1 MPAPPLHHFCLFYR
15 DSRLDSGWIT
25 GTQKNKLVVQPLQG
39 KTQFLPEARLLHTW
53 PPAATFADT
62 NSALAELPDQLEKAE
77 FFQQAH
83 DLETMHG
90 LCEVGEEYTL
100 AELTETFL
108 TDPEDVLDQAGL
120 LLALQADE
128 RWFRRTRS
136 QGYLPRSAEELT
148 QLDAQLAREQARAEK
163 VAQIQ
168 EWVRQLEVGEWTPET
183 PRSEQQEGWL
193 AQLVRLLSEGRDAPH
208 WKEFAP
214 LLGLGSILD
223 VPEQQRLRRLLA
235 LAGRPVSAGR
245 MILLQ
250 AQVRERFSQPVLEAA
265 STLRDLP
272 LPDLPTLPE
281 ATSTVTIDSEKTR
294 DYDDAFTVL
303 EWSLNSLVLVV
314 HITDLAHA
322 IAPDSPLFIE
332 AEARASSV
340 YTLEATHPML
350 PPELAEDAFS
360 LRAGSER
367 AVLSYRIQLFRNGS
381 WQLQEIV
388 PQRVRIDENLSY
400 AEADERI
407 AMGQEFWGLLH
418 ECCEGLLGKRLED
431 GALNLRRT
439 EFEIDIS
446 NPEAVVIQALNRNSP
461 ANRIIEELAV
471 LVNRETAR
479 FFQERKV
486 PGIFRTQAPYEVVG
500 EVKEGEELALEHLSL
515 EAARLTTIPGLHAG
529 LACEPYMQAT
539 SPIRRFPDLVAQHQ
553 LRALFRENGPP
564 FSTEDL
570 MRWAELSEV
579 RQKGYARAEREVIRY
594 WKTRYLSQHLGG
606 VFKAKI
612 RRQLPNQVTEFELE
626 AIGYVFQTSGFA
638 IWKKGE
644 RVLLRINAVSVEP
657 IRVEVSVCEP
667 SPDLEIHQLEVETPS

>member
-1 MPAPPLHHFCLFYR
+1 MSALSLHHFCLFYR
-15 DSRLDSGWIT
+15 DGRLDSGWIA
-25 GTQKNKLVVQPLQG
+25 GTQKNKLVIQPLQG
-39 KTQFLPEARLLHTW
+39 KTQFLPQARLLHTW
-53 PPAATFADT
+53 PPASTFADT
-62 NSALAELPDQLEKAE
+62 NSALAELPCQLEKAE
-77 FFQQAH
+77 SHQQAH

-90 LCEVGEEYTL
+90 LCEAGAECTL

-108 TDPEDVLDQAGL
+108 TDPEDVLDQVGL

-136 QGYLPRSAEELT
+136 QGYIPRSAEELT
-148 QLDAQLAREQARAEK
+148 QLDAQLAREQARVEK
-163 VAQIQ
+163 ITQIQ
-168 EWVRQLEVGEWTPET
+168 EWVRQLEAGEWTPET
-183 PRSEQQEGWL
+183 PRSKEQEGWL
-193 AQLVRLLSEGRDAPH
+193 AQLVRLLSEGQNASH
-208 WKEFAP
+208 WKEFSP
-214 LLGLGSILD
+214 LLRLGSILD
-223 VPEQQRLRRLLA
+223 TPEQQRLRRLLA
-235 LAGRPVSAGR
+235 LAGSPVSAGR
-245 MILLQ
+245 MLLLQ
-250 AQVRERFSQPVLEAA
+250 AQVRERFSRPVLEAA
-265 STLRDLP
+265 SALQDLP
-272 LPDLPTLPE
+272 LPDLPALPE
-281 ATSTVTIDSEKTR
+281 SASTITIDSEKTR

-303 EWSLNSLVLVV
+303 EWSLNSLVLAV

-322 IAPDSPLFIE
+322 ISPDSPLFVE
-332 AEARASSV
+332 AEARGSSV

-350 PPELAEDAFS
+350 PPELAEEAFS
-360 LRAGSER
+360 LRAGTQR
-367 AVLSYRIQLFRNGS
+367 AVLSYRVQLFRNGA

-388 PQRVRIDENLSY
+388 PQRVRINENLSY

-407 AMGQEFWGLLH
+407 AAGQEFWGLLH
-418 ECCEGLLGKRLED
+418 ECCEGLLEKRLED

-446 NPEAVVIQALNRNSP
+446 NPEAVVIQPLNRNSP

-486 PGIFRTQAPYEVVG
+486 PAIFRTQAPYEVVG

-515 EAARLTTIPGLHAG
+515 EAARLTTVPGLHAG

-539 SPIRRFPDLVAQHQ
+539 SPIRRFPDLIAQHQ
-553 LRALFRENGPP
+553 LRALLREADPP
-564 FSTEDL
+564 FSTEAL

-612 RRQLPNQVTEFELE
+612 RRQLPNHATEFELE
-626 AIGYVFQTSGFA
+626 AIGYVFQTSGFSTRE
-638 IWKKGE
+638 KGE
-644 RVLLRINAVSVEP
+644 RILLQINELSVEP
-657 IRVEVSVCEP
+657 IRIEVSVCEP